1 MILAASGR
9 ALMRGFCPMPHAR
22 GSSPRRL
29 DFRPPPPAC
38 DGEVIPDSTAPAAE
52 PAAPRT
58 GRRFANLE
66 LPEPVIARIRATG
79 VPHSAPIHAKV
90 LPHSHWGRAVAP
102 YA

>member
-29 DFRPPPPAC
+29 DLRPPPPAC
-38 DGEVIPDSTAPAAE
+38 DGEVIPDSTAPPAE

-58 GRRFANLE
+58 GRRFATFDP
-66 LPEPVIARIRATG
+66 PEPVVAGLRPAGLTPCTAIQEA
-79 VPHSAPIHAKV
+79 VLAPA
-90 LPHSHWGRAVAP
+90 LGGRDVDGQ
-102 YA
+102 